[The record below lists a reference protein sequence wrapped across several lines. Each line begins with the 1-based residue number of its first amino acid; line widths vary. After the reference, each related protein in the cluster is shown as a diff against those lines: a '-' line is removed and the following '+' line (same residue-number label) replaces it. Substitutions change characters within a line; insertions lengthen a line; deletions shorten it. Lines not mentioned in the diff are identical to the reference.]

1 MTMTAP
7 LHASPLRFDA
17 QAIAEHNAQSPSEH
31 FAPPF
36 FHDERGFTLYQGDSL
51 RLLEMME
58 PEQFDLIF
66 ADPPYFLSN
75 GGVTCKG
82 GRMVSVNKGKWDR
95 SRGVEENHA
104 FNLRWLEACQRL
116 LKPNGSLWVTG
127 THHVI
132 FSLGFAMQTLGFK
145 ILNDISWFKV
155 NPPPNLSCR
164 YFTHST
170 ETMIWAARDQDSKH
184 TFNYK
189 VMKEMNDNKQM
200 KSMWSIMAPRKK
212 EKLHGRHPTQKPM
225 ELLRRVVLAASNEG
239 DLILDPF
246 NGSGTTGLAA
256 LESQRRYVGIDASQE
271 YLQLTQRRFEALLD
285 GVEEDA

>member
-1 MTMTAP
+1 MTAP
-7 LHASPLRFDA
+7 LSSTLRFDA
-17 QAIAEHNAQSPSEH
+17 EALAGQDDQEGVVLPTPYYH
-31 FAPPF
+31 
-36 FHDERGFTLYQGDSL
+36 HDRGMTLYQGDSL
-51 RLLEMME
+51 KLLEMME

-75 GGVTCKG
+75 GGMTCKN

-95 SRGVEENHA
+95 SQGVAENHE
-104 FNLRWLEACQRL
+104 FNLRWLSACQRL
-116 LKPNGSLWVTG
+116 LKPNGSMWVTG

-170 ETMIWAARDQDSKH
+170 ETMIWAARDQDSRH

-200 KSMWSIMAPRKK
+200 KSMWSIMAPRKA

-225 ELLRRVVLAASNEG
+225 KLLRRVVLAASNEG

-256 LESQRRYVGIDASQE
+256 LENGRRYVGIDASDE
-271 YLQLTQRRFEALLD
+271 YLDLSIRRFEHLD
-285 GVEEDA
+285 EDFSK